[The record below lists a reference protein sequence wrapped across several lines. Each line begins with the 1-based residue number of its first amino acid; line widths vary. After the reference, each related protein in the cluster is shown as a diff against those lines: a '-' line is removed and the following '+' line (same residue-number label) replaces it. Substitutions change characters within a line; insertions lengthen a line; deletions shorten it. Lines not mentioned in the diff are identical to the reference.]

1 MDTTVIISEPVV
13 VIHEPE
19 PEMLAVYMRHLET
32 SHVPVL
38 GVGTHEHFLNAIGIH
53 KPAVALFSTA
63 VNDDQLWRTMLAATA
78 SHPALH
84 VVLLTHGGVVSPTES
99 LGTNIAAHLSKQ
111 HSSPKE
117 VVRTIINFLTHTNA
131 HV

>member
-1 MDTTVIISEPVV
+1 MDTTLVITQPVV
-13 VIHEPE
+13 VIHDSE
-19 PEMLAVYMRHLET
+19 PEMLAVYMRHLEA
-32 SHVPVL
+32 SHVPVF
-38 GVGTHEHFLNAIGIH
+38 GVGTHEHFLNAISVH

-63 VNDDQLWRTMLAATA
+63 VNDDSLWQTMLAATA

-84 VVLLTHGGVVSPTES
+84 VVLLTHGEAVSPTES

-117 VVRTIINFLTHTNA
+117 VVRTIINFLTHSNN

>member
-1 MDTTVIISEPVV
+1 MDTTFIISDPVI

-19 PEMLAVYMRHLET
+19 SEMRSVYMRHIEA
-32 SHVPVL
+32 HQVPVF
-38 GVGTHEHFLNAIGIH
+38 GVGTHEQFLEAIGTY

-63 VNDDQLWRTMLAATA
+63 HNDDQLWRTMLAAT
-78 SHPALH
+78 SRHPALH
-84 VVLLTHGGVVSPTES
+84 VVLLTHGGVVTSSET

-117 VVRTIINFLTHTNA
+117 VVRTLIQFLTHTNA